1 MDKKTVGQTSV
12 ELLQKEP
19 ETRSPID
26 IQREVH
32 KEWDKE
38 LFECIDR
45 GKKDISGDFFVVVI
59 TKKEKLMPN
68 VLRNYF
74 GFRRSCPTPDWDQT
88 VFHYHAEGD
97 RIEFLWVVPS
107 RDTCELFEQNV
118 LQIADAEKE
127 LLRYVLDFK
136 DGTLMRK
143 TKQLNKEY
151 IG

>member
-1 MDKKTVGQTSV
+1 MNKKTVGQTSV

-74 GFRRSCPTPDWDQT
+74 GFRRSCPTPDWDQA

-107 RDTCELFEQNV
+107 KDTCELFEQNV

-136 DGTLMRK
+136 DGTLMSK
-143 TKQLNKEY
+143 AKQLNKEY
-151 IG
+151 VV